1 MLKSLSFLIISLT
14 TLALTTS
21 CSSTSQKIEA
31 LKPEP
36 DDAVPLTYTNTPS
49 YINLP
54 VSIKLKDIENQ
65 TNTLLN
71 GLIYEDNNI
80 EDDNIEIKV
89 WKQAPIT
96 ITNDHGKEGEKIKTV
111 LPLKVW
117 VKYRIGTKTM
127 GVDLHNTRVQSKRH
141 SHFVE
146 QCKLK

>member
-1 MLKSLSFLIISLT
+1 MSKLISILIISIAT
-14 TLALTTS
+14 SALLTS
-21 CSSTSQKIEA
+21 CSSASSKIEA

-49 YINLP
+49 FINLP
-54 VSIKLKDIENQ
+54 VSIKLKDIQNQ

-71 GLIYEDNNI
+71 GLIYEDNTI

-96 ITNDHGKEGEKIKTV
+96 ITNDLAKDGEKIKTV

-117 VKYRIGTKTM
+117 AKYRMGTKTM
-127 GVDLHNTRVQSKRH
+127 G
-141 SHFVE
+141 
-146 QCKLK
+146 

>member
-1 MLKSLSFLIISLT
+1 MTKSLSILIISLS
-14 TLALTTS
+14 ALILITA

-49 YINLP
+49 FINLP
-54 VSIKLKDIENQ
+54 VSIKLKDIQNQ
-65 TNTLLN
+65 TNSLLN

-96 ITNDHGKEGEKIKTV
+96 ITVDHGKEAEKIKTV

-117 VKYRIGTKTM
+117 AKYRIGTKTM
-127 GVDLHNTRVQSKRH
+127 GVDLYKTQEFNLNGVITLLSSV
-141 SHFVE
+141 
-146 QCKLK
+146 